1 VVMVEEPVEPPGP
14 SPAEILAQVQV
25 RFAFGSTAP
34 DATSEAALERVLTLL
49 AAEPGLRIAVEGHTD
64 DVGSAEGNLTISRA
78 RAQAVKTWLVAHGG
92 PQIEAR
98 IAVRGYGEAKPAL
111 PNDSEANRAVN
122 RRVELR
128 LD

>member
-1 VVMVEEPVEPPGP
+1 
-14 SPAEILAQVQV
+14 
-25 RFAFGSTAP
+25 
-34 DATSEAALERVLTLL
+34 
-49 AAEPGLRIAVEGHTD
+49 
-64 DVGSAEGNLTISRA
+64 
-78 RAQAVKTWLVAHGG
+78 VKTWLVAHGG

-128 LD
+128 LDR